1 MYQDYQGLPRRF
13 YKEQC
18 KEGEERADK
27 RNFGRI
33 TSLVDRF
40 EVLRR
45 DALRESVYKIKWRER
60 VARSVAP
67 QRSQDFGKDA
77 RGKDPL

>member
-1 MYQDYQGLPRRF
+1 MYQDYQGLPRLF

-18 KEGEERADK
+18 KEGEERADE
-27 RNFGRI
+27 RNVGRI

-45 DALRESVYKIKWRER
+45 DALRESEYKIKCRER
-60 VARSVAP
+60 VARSLAP
-67 QRSQDFGKDA
+67 QRS
-77 RGKDPL
+77 P